1 VADWLMRIFGYK
13 RACKVHS
20 DVTGFSPFIGGNMA
34 VKIRLKRTG
43 ATNNA
48 CYRVVA
54 ADARSPRDG
63 RKIEILG
70 WYDPKKSGK
79 NFELKMDRVE
89 YWTSQGAQV
98 SDTVRS
104 LLRKAKKAA
113 PAVAE
118 QAPEPVAD
126 EPAAED

>member
-1 VADWLMRIFGYK
+1 
-13 RACKVHS
+13 
-20 DVTGFSPFIGGNMA
+20 MA

>member
-1 VADWLMRIFGYK
+1 
-13 RACKVHS
+13 
-20 DVTGFSPFIGGNMA
+20 MA

-54 ADARSPRDG
+54 ADTRFPRDG

-70 WYDPKKSGK
+70 WYDPGK
-79 NFELKMDRVE
+79 TGENFELKMDRID

-104 LLRKAKKAA
+104 LLRRAKKAA
-113 PAVAE
+113 SAVVAPVVEAPAV
-118 QAPEPVAD
+118 EPVAD
-126 EPAAED
+126 EPTA